1 MIQLESPYYLR
12 NRPEREKQG
21 WLLDPLSDV
30 LSLLKLRSYTVGG
43 FDLGGKWSIQ
53 FRQHDGN

>member
-1 MIQLESPYYLR
+1 
-12 NRPEREKQG
+12 
-21 WLLDPLSDV
+21 LDPLSDV